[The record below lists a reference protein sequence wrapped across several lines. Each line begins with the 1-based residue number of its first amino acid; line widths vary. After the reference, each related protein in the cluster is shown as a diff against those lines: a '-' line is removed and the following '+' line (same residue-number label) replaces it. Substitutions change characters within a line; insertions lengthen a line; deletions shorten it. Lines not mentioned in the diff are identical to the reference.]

1 MTSGQG
7 RLSHMSGMVE
17 GEISGKKLTSFQPF
31 NLTKPK
37 PKTIPQPEA
46 LPREVIANPI
56 PKNLFKKTVVD
67 VEKDKEDRRKAK
79 TEAIRREYEDN
90 SKKRFALATEK
101 LESNNKFE
109 KARDDLETRFQGTLQ
124 FSGVKPRKMPD
135 FEKREAPVKLTA
147 AAVKR
152 EALALKKA
160 DDIENKRLKNLEFN
174 QRDETEFVTWKREMD
189 EREDIERLDYI
200 QRKKI
205 EMELAR
211 V

>member
-1 MTSGQG
+1 
-7 RLSHMSGMVE
+7 
-17 GEISGKKLTSFQPF
+17 
-31 NLTKPK
+31 
-37 PKTIPQPEA
+37 
-46 LPREVIANPI
+46 
-56 PKNLFKKTVVD
+56 
-67 VEKDKEDRRKAK
+67 
-79 TEAIRREYEDN
+79 
-90 SKKRFALATEK
+90 
-101 LESNNKFE
+101 
-109 KARDDLETRFQGTLQ
+109 
-124 FSGVKPRKMPD
+124 MPD